1 MKQALLDS
9 LKGLPL
15 DEAKKRVVEAGHG
28 FDTHEYGVAAIALAR
43 PNLVQL
49 WLDPD
54 GVTVSVASAG
64 DPTELDT
71 WQT

>member
-9 LKGLPL
+9 LIGLPL
-15 DEAKKRVVEAGHG
+15 TEAKKRVIADGHG
-28 FDTHEYGVAAIALAR
+28 FDTHEYGVGVILIAR

-49 WLDPD
+49 WLDQD
-54 GVTVSVASAG
+54 GVTVGNATAG

-71 WQT
+71 WA

>member
-15 DEAKKRVVEAGHG
+15 GEAKRLVIEAGHG
-28 FDTHEYGVAAIALAR
+28 FDTHEHGVAAIALAR

-49 WLDPD
+49 WLNPD

-71 WQT
+71 WKS